1 MPPER
6 VRCTRKGTQP
16 RYRRLHAECYK
27 AWVES
32 TEAVRDG
39 DVMSDTR
46 VAELDGRLARSAR
59 TRRAIVDA
67 LRALH
72 HDGDLRPTAPRVAE
86 RAGVSLRTVWQHFND
101 LESLLIE
108 AGQRD
113 YEIALRYV
121 TPIDADVSLPDR
133 LRQLVSQ
140 RGRMYEALAPVWRAA
155 RLQEPFSPAIRR
167 NRDRLLDASRDQLE
181 RVVGTELAALPDDAR
196 QSVWAALQVAT
207 TWSTWE
213 SLRGELGLTVEDA
226 EQAVFILVSN
236 LLTTLKTQHR
246 RN

>member
-6 VRCTRKGTQP
+6 VRCTPKCAQP

-27 AWVES
+27 AWVAS
-32 TEAVRDG
+32 TEAV
-39 DVMSDTR
+39 
-46 VAELDGRLARSAR
+46 LQDGRLARSAR

-67 LRALH
+67 LRSLH
-72 HDGDLRPTAPRVAE
+72 HDGDLRPTAPRVAD

-121 TPIDADVSLPDR
+121 TPIDTGGPLPER
-133 LRQLVSQ
+133 LRQLVHQ

-167 NRDRLLDASRDQLE
+167 NRDRLLEASRDQLE
-181 RVVGTELAALPDDAR
+181 RLVGPELAALPVGYR
-196 QSVWAALQVAT
+196 RSVFAALQVAT

-213 SLRGELGLTVEDA
+213 SLRGELGFTVEDA
-226 EQAVFILVSN
+226 EQAVYTLVSN
-236 LLTTLKTQHR
+236 LLNVL
-246 RN
+246 

>member
-6 VRCTRKGTQP
+6 VRCTRECAQP

-27 AWVES
+27 ADVAS
-32 TEAVRDG
+32 TEAV
-39 DVMSDTR
+39 
-46 VAELDGRLARSAR
+46 LQDGRLARSAR

-67 LRALH
+67 LRSLH

-121 TPIDADVSLPDR
+121 TPIDAGGPLPDR
-133 LRQLVSQ
+133 LRQLVEQ
-140 RGRMYEALAPVWRAA
+140 RGQMYEALAPVWRAA
-155 RLQEPFSPAIRR
+155 RLQEPFSPQVRR
-167 NRDRLLDASRDQLE
+167 NRDRLLEAAREQLE
-181 RVVGTELAALPDDAR
+181 RVVGSELSAQPAGSR
-196 QSVWAALQVAT
+196 RSVFAALQVAT

-213 SLRGELGLTVEDA
+213 SLRGELGFTVEET
-226 EQAVFILVSN
+226 EQAIYTLVSN
-236 LLTTLKTQHR
+236 LLNVL
-246 RN
+246 

>member
-1 MPPER
+1 M
-6 VRCTRKGTQP
+6 
-16 RYRRLHAECYK
+16 A
-27 AWVES
+27 S
-32 TEAVRDG
+32 TEAV
-39 DVMSDTR
+39 
-46 VAELDGRLARSAR
+46 LQDGRLARSAR

-67 LRALH
+67 LRSLH

-121 TPIDADVSLPDR
+121 TPIEAGGPLPDR
-133 LRQLVSQ
+133 LRQLVQQ

-155 RLQEPFSPAIRR
+155 RLQEPFSPQIRR
-167 NRDRLLDASRDQLE
+167 NRDRLLEAARDQLE
-181 RVVGTELAALPDDAR
+181 RVVGPELSALPVESR
-196 QSVWAALQVAT
+196 RSVFAALQVAT

-213 SLRGELGLTVEDA
+213 SLRAELGFTVDDA
-226 EQAVFILVSN
+226 EQAVFTLVSN
-236 LLTTLKTQHR
+236 LLNTL
-246 RN
+246 